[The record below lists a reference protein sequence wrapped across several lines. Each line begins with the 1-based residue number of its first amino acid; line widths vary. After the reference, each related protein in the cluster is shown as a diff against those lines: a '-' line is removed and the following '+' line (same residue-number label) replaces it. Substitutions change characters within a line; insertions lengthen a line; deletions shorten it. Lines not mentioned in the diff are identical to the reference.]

1 MWAGEVNYKYL
12 AQQPSILTSKLHV
25 VSVSFIFRAVS
36 VRSFLNTRFIKYSK
50 DLFLLDA
57 VFISCCLLNFLF
69 NFFVVDFFLS
79 FFFLSFIYS
88 KVYPVRAFDVANVEQ
103 LYYTSSDCG

>member
-1 MWAGEVNYKYL
+1 M
-12 AQQPSILTSKLHV
+12 
-25 VSVSFIFRAVS
+25 
-36 VRSFLNTRFIKYSK
+36 RSFLNTKFIKCSK

-69 NFFVVDFFLS
+69 NFFVVDL
-79 FFFLSFIYS
+79 FFFLICIYS

-103 LYYTSSDCG
+103 LYYTPSDYG